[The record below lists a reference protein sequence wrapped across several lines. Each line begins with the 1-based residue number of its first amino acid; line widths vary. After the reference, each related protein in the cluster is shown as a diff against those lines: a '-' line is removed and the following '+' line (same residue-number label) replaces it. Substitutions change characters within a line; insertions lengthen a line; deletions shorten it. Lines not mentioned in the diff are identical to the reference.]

1 MDTIYSKYTDAYQT
15 QNRHARSL
23 QGVFIYKNFN
33 FAAYKIWQWKPV
45 FRNWEKDSLAV
56 VNRLSISNK
65 SVFIREQVLGNSGP
79 GFTSCDH

>member
-23 QGVFIYKNFN
+23 QGVFIYKIFN

-65 SVFIREQVLGNSGP
+65 SAFIREQVLG
-79 GFTSCDH
+79 